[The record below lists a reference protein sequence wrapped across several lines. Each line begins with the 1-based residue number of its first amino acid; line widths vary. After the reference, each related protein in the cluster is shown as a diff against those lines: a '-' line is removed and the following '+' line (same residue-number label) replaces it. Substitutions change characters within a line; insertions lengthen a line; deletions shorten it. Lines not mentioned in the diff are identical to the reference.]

1 MSTGGWSGKMH
12 KAGGAGGRNQRTV
25 RGARPPKEGW
35 ASPAEPM
42 VHGQMK
48 EWEGGFPIGGMMN
61 SASTRAQRKALVS
74 PECSV
79 ECGWEAA

>member
-1 MSTGGWSGKMH
+1 MR
-12 KAGGAGGRNQRTV
+12 KAGGGGRIQ

-35 ASPAEPM
+35 ASLAEPM
-42 VHGQMK
+42 VHGPMK
-48 EWEGGFPIGGMMN
+48 EWEGRFPIGGMMN